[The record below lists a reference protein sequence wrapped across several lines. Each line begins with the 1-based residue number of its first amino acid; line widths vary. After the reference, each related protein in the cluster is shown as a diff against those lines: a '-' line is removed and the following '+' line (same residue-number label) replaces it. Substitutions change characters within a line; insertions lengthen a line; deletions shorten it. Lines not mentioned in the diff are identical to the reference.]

1 VVRKVRRMDDG
12 RGGNGK
18 GGVRRK
24 ERDMRGGG
32 KSEDL
37 GEG

>member
-1 VVRKVRRMDDG
+1 MVRKVRRMDDG

-24 ERDMRGGG
+24 A
-32 KSEDL
+32 L
-37 GEG
+37 GEGYEGRGKE